1 MRVCDSLEL
10 SPGRV
15 RSTTFR
21 INPQTRRAQLQ
32 TPDRCALTGDTQTA
46 QSQSLSS
53 PSHESVPSRE
63 CRARRAQ
70 ARTISTRRREP

>member
-21 INPQTRRAQLQ
+21 INPQTRRAQVQ
-32 TPDRCALTGDTQTA
+32 TPDRCALTGDVQTA
-46 QSQSLSS
+46 QSQSLSRC
-53 PSHESVPSRE
+53 PESRE
-63 CRARRAQ
+63 CAESRVP
-70 ARTISTRRREP
+70 RTPCSSTYDIDPPA